1 MVHSAPQRSTA
12 QVRRQE
18 VLRAAT
24 TVFARTGYYAT
35 TIADVAEETGISQGY
50 VMRLFGS
57 KLGLFVTVVDRCN
70 ERVALALVEAADQV
84 SGGTPEAVLDA
95 MYEAYADLMNEP
107 SLIMIQVHAQ
117 GVADVPEIG
126 DAVRRGLANLI
137 DSVKEHSGA
146 NDAQV
151 QRIVAFGTLCQ
162 LVVAVD
168 LEAVR
173 LPWAQTL
180 TDGIRHPDQL
190 RSEVDDDSWRS
201 SRRPG

>member
-1 MVHSAPQRSTA
+1 MVYSAPKRSTA
-12 QVRRQE
+12 QVRRQQ

-24 TVFARTGYYAT
+24 TVFARTGYHAT
-35 TIADVAEETGISQGY
+35 TISDVAEETGISQGY

-57 KLGLFVTVVDRCN
+57 KLGLFVSVVDQCN
-70 ERVALALVEAADQV
+70 ERVALALAEAADQV

-95 MYEAYADLMNEP
+95 MYEAYADLMDEP

-117 GVADVPEIG
+117 GVADVPEIR

-137 DSVKEHSGA
+137 DSVKERSRA

-168 LEAVR
+168 LDAVR
-173 LPWAQTL
+173 SPWAQTL
-180 TDGIRHPDQL
+180 TDGIRHPGQP
-190 RSEVDDDSWRS
+190 RSEVVDDGSRS
-201 SRRPG
+201 SPRPG